1 MDARERRRLTALHR
15 YERAAWESGAALVC
29 GVDEVG
35 RGPLAGP
42 VTACAVV
49 IAEPLNLEHLN
60 DSKVVTHLR
69 RIDLAAE
76 IRRRAVDVSLGW
88 ADPLE
93 IDAHNILGA
102 SRIAMARALAG
113 LRAAPAHVFVDAV
126 HIPACQAPQTAIIGG
141 DGKSAAIAAA
151 SIVAKVARDTFMEEL
166 DTQFPGYGFSHNR
179 GYGTEE
185 HVAALHKLGPCPAH
199 RRSFT
204 PVVQTWLFAEI
215 DAVQVE
221 AHVEVQV
228 EAQIEA

>member
-1 MDARERRRLTALHR
+1 MEPRERRRLGRLHR
-15 YERAAWESGAALVC
+15 FERAAWENGAAFVC

-49 IAEPLNLEHLN
+49 IAKPLILEHLN

-69 RIDLAAE
+69 RIELASE
-76 IRRRAVDVSLGW
+76 IRRCAVDVSLGW
-88 ADPLE
+88 ADPAE

-102 SRIAMARALAG
+102 SRIAMARALEG
-113 LRAAPAHVFVDAV
+113 LTTAPAHVFVDAV
-126 HIPACQAPQTAIIGG
+126 HIPACAAPQTAIIGG

-151 SIVAKVARDTFMEEL
+151 SIVAKVARDAYMEEL
-166 DTQFPGYGFSHNR
+166 DAQFPGYGFAHNR

-185 HVAALHKLGPCPAH
+185 HVSALHKLGPCPAH

-204 PVVQTWLFAEI
+204 PVVQTWMFTEL
-215 DAVQVE
+215 E
-221 AHVEVQV
+221 A
-228 EAQIEA
+228 